1 MSKLPLSP
9 NTIANI
15 MWASGKGD
23 PKVPPLEKVC
33 NDFPTTTVMACLNM
47 FAKKME
53 DTEDDI
59 KGQEEKKIMLK
70 IIKEIEKRYALKD
83 TCMRSPTPELHRL
96 LKEEK

>member
-1 MSKLPLSP
+1 MSELPLTP

-33 NDFPTTTVMACLNM
+33 NDFPTTSVMACLNM

-53 DTEDDI
+53 DTDDE
-59 KGQEEKKIMLK
+59 KEKKIMLK
-70 IIKEIEKRYALKD
+70 IIKEIEKRYTLKD